1 MRNVFFLG
9 NQERP
14 WRFKKSVGGKIVCRN
29 FLTRKEAEDYARSFV
44 AKVAR
49 KGVDAAFF
57 EPAERAAWEKVK
69 KLCAGHDPVEAVRWW
84 KEHWRPEMDA
94 GRS

>member
-14 WRFKKSVGGKIVCRN
+14 WRFKKSVGGKIVCCN

-49 KGVDAAFF
+49 KGVEAAFF
-57 EPAERAAWEKVK
+57 EPAERAAAWEKVK
-69 KLCAGHDPVEAVRWW
+69 QLCAGHDPVEAVRWW
-84 KEHWRPEMDA
+84 KEH
-94 GRS
+94 